1 MSICSTLTVSKMA
14 KIEIPTKED
23 ATQEA
28 RLLCMKLLLSEDRF
42 TIVDMSRLSEI
53 LTNEGLLK

>member
-1 MSICSTLTVSKMA
+1 MA
-14 KIEIPTKED
+14 KTEIPTKED

-42 TIVDMSRLSEI
+42 TIGDMSRLSEI